1 MTANC
6 DLFRQKAKQYKN
18 KELLSFKNLKFPTKY
33 LFKEMLMNTLT
44 LAAIERNKK
53 WMATLPENPPE
64 VEFSE
69 KHIKNMEILLDK
81 MRGDRY
87 HRFTRKTTRVI
98 IAAAVIMALMTVTV
112 FATTDLG
119 AYILDELSDH
129 AIFQSLFESE
139 ETVDGK
145 IECGYVPDGF
155 EVTEKYYSSDQ
166 YTLVYE
172 NMNGEHFSIVKM
184 ENGDEMG
191 VDNEYTQKSVLQ
203 ISDSELII
211 YEKDNGD
218 IRAVWCNANYTY
230 RLDGNILY
238 EEVIKIAENV
248 K

>member
-1 MTANC
+1 
-6 DLFRQKAKQYKN
+6 
-18 KELLSFKNLKFPTKY
+18 
-33 LFKEMLMNTLT
+33 MNTLT

-155 EVTEKYYSSDQ
+155 EMTEESYGAIHCFIAF
-166 YTLVYE
+166 E
-172 NMNGEHFSIVKM
+172 NGENQHFELHKTLNSGVAGFDNEQAQKTIVVSNGKEFVVYTK
-184 ENGDEMG
+184 ENGD
-191 VDNEYTQKSVLQ
+191 VR
-203 ISDSELII
+203 I
-211 YEKDNGD
+211 
-218 IRAVWCNANYTY
+218 VWCNSNYTY
-230 RLDGNILY
+230 HISGTLSND
-238 EEVIKIAENV
+238 EAIKIAENV